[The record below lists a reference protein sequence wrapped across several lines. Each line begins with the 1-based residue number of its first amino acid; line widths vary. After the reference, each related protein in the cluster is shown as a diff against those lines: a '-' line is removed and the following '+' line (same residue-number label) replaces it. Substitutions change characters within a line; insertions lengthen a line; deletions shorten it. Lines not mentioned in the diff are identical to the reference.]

1 MAVWLK
7 LRAYVIAAVSAVLG
21 ALSIYFIGRRS
32 GITHAQQKAQRADYE
47 ASRTI
52 QDKAD
57 RVRRATDKLPA
68 ISRLQRYKRLRD
80 FSDDL

>member
-1 MAVWLK
+1 MAIWSK
-7 LRAYVIAAVSAVLG
+7 IKGYVIASVGSLAAVWA
-21 ALSIYFIGRRS
+21 IYWAGRRR
-32 GITHAQQKAQRADYE
+32 GIQNEQIKRERADYE

-68 ISRLQRYKRLRD
+68 VSRLQRYKKLRD

>member
-1 MAVWLK
+1 MVWAK
-7 LRAYVIAAVSAVLG
+7 IKGYVIAFLSSLA
-21 ALSIYFIGRRS
+21 ALWAIYWAGRRR
-32 GITHAQQKAQRADYE
+32 GIQNEQIKRERADYE

-57 RVRRATDKLPA
+57 RVRRAVDKLPA
-68 ISRLQRYKRLRD
+68 VSRLQRYKKLRD